1 MKKSIT
7 KLKKLIK
14 FLDENN
20 MDLLSC
26 ECCNGIGIE
35 INGFDISTM
44 TICNKE
50 DMRKLLNKLENKKT
64 LTNVIPFEET
74 LEYSLK
80 DNEQLWE
87 D

>member
-1 MKKSIT
+1 
-7 KLKKLIK
+7 
-14 FLDENN
+14 
-20 MDLLSC
+20 
-26 ECCNGIGIE
+26 
-35 INGFDISTM
+35 M

-80 DNEQLWE
+80 DDEQLWE